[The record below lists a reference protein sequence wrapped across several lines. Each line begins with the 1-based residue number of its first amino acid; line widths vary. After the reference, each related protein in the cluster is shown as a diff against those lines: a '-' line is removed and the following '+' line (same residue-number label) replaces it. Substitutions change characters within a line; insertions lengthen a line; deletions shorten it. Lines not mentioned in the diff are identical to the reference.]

1 MKNKILKIFV
11 TILLIMTLTMTNFVF
26 LGYEVLA
33 AYEELESQNIVT
45 NVRNVEFDAYFVN
58 GEQRAHSKESDLDN
72 KETLVL
78 NVNVK
83 DKGSLNDAKIKLE
96 NTNFTILKDEVNSQ
110 YVKSI
115 NTDTNE
121 IELNQIIYQNNA
133 QINIP
138 ITFKKQDNF
147 DDDYFEKENT
157 ITISGNYSEEEGKNE
172 EVSSSIKTRMIW
184 KTTTD
189 VSLSQSVD
197 KYINLNNEV
206 LLQQNIVTS
215 VQDNK
220 LPRENETLEVNVP
233 VLDEQKPTTVRVLLN
248 GDKMSDDKVVY
259 NSETGTVQINN
270 DTKNTWGSQ
279 NNTYKVIYEYENVEF
294 TNKVVSLNTTMT
306 SKLYTQDN
314 VTKADNQNIEITPVG
329 NVVSIEKK
337 ATESK
342 YKGYLYANSSNL
354 TEYDEVEEVEI
365 SNESEVSN
373 IDISENQEI
382 FLDGNGATYDITSK
396 TVYLQTMFNKENIV
410 NLLGEDGQITI
421 TDSNNTV
428 LSVVNSQSIANEIG
442 NIVVDYSTP
451 VRGLKISTTKPINVG
466 TLLMRNKKGI
476 EGNTGYSKEQ
486 LKQFTTLSSSSRVTT
501 NISDVTGES
510 RTNLLD
516 TTTEARLEV
525 NNTNLSTLQTNENV
539 QFTVTLKTASEQ
551 YDLFKNPVIE
561 ITLPSSVSNV
571 NVKSIN
577 KVYADEF
584 SVQYARLANKDN
596 GEKAIQIAL
605 SGEQSDYSKE
615 VNELSLVINTDIDFS
630 ILTPNQK
637 SSFNMIYTNENG
649 NEASYSTAVE
659 FNITSKPGM
668 MIYNSIAGYN
678 NAGESLYTID
688 NNVPVGVL
696 DLNSNSNTATINTAV
711 INNYETDLN
720 DVVIIGRLPR
730 KGTYNATLDT
740 SLVGGVNTNVAGAQI
755 LYSTNVAATQ
765 NDGFW
770 TEDPT
775 NAASYMITLGSM
787 SVGQVVTIGYQVT
800 TPENIGY
807 GQSLYAQT
815 ETTYT
820 YLGNTST
827 QTSTIGAK
835 SEDVITNNILA
846 LANTV
851 SREANGVDV
860 AISTVSGGSELE
872 DGSSVYEG
880 QKIRYTMQIT
890 NNTGR
895 DLSNVNIKA
904 TQTNGNIYGL
914 VEVQAYNPN
923 TPNSTQTYHEYDE
936 LDTNENTF
944 DTISTLANGEST
956 VVSYE
961 ITVSEVDGEGQQT
974 YGDIVVTADDMEDIN
989 ITTIKSNI
997 NQAELKLTMESAFY
1011 EDEEIYFGR
1020 NIHTILSIQNIS
1032 GGTLN
1037 NVKGTIKLPDGVYCE
1052 DENDLI
1058 WSSIIVD
1065 GELKENPENNLTNV
1079 SYDEGANTVTFELS
1093 STEAN
1098 EITTLGLYVN
1108 LNEFDESS
1116 KDFSFMYEMQGE
1128 ENTYVSNMATLTVNN
1143 TKRNVSIEQTASVDE
1158 NTKLKDEDTFDITI
1172 NVTNNDQ
1179 EELLFIVG
1187 DNIPQGFSPKSAKLV
1202 YSGSEEEIPINPG
1215 ENTVE
1220 LEAYISNNTLNVR
1233 KTLAS
1238 NQSMQIVITFEVEM
1252 ENITEYTITNEATV
1266 TYGKAASEDK
1276 NYIYE
1281 WSNGASSSK
1290 DYQIQS
1296 REEAAIWVEVAQ
1308 TGSPETNSEVQDG
1321 QEVRYTFTIRNLKD
1335 FEIVTSLYD
1344 YIPRGVVVDSVTLGG
1359 EAQEVDGDVIINGCR
1374 IPAGG
1379 TVELEIVGHI
1389 SASDVRNNQ
1398 IVNALMVSTNSGDVT
1413 SNDVVYT
1420 LAGAED
1426 PDEPDNPDPDEPD
1439 DPDPDEPDNP
1449 DNPDPDNPDN
1459 PNPDNPGT
1467 DNPSG
1472 DGEYTI
1478 SGTAWLDSNKDGR
1491 KDSSETTL
1499 SGIGVRV
1506 LDATTGSYVSGIDA
1520 TTNTNGNYEINV
1532 DSGNYILVFTYDTD
1546 RYILTDYKKAGIDES
1561 QNSDV
1566 ISKTLTIEGTN
1577 STVGATDTL
1586 NVSADTTNIDIGLVE
1601 ASTFDLELDKYVS
1614 EVTVQTRN
1622 GTTQYSYG
1630 DQSLAR
1636 VEIHSREINGATVVI
1651 TYRIKITNTGE
1662 VPGYVQNIIDYIP
1675 SDLSFSSELNKD
1687 WYQSSNNL
1695 QNNSLSN
1702 TAIAPGEEKTVE
1714 LVLVK
1719 NMTDDNTGTVI
1730 NISEIGQASNTMGLS
1745 DIDSTPGNNNAS
1757 EDDYGRAEIIIGVA
1771 TGRVVIMVSIIFGI
1785 LAIVGAGVFII
1796 NKKVL
1801 KKDDLEI

>member
-1 MKNKILKIFV
+1 MKNGILKIFV
-11 TILLIMTLTMTNFVF
+11 TILLIMTLTMTNFIF
-26 LGYEVLA
+26 LGYEVFA

-45 NVRNVEFDAYFVN
+45 NVKNVEFDAYFVN
-58 GEQRAHSKESDLDN
+58 GDQKTHSKENDLDN

-96 NTNFTILKDEVNSQ
+96 NTNFTILKDEVSSQ

-157 ITISGNYSEEEGKNE
+157 ITLTGNYSEEEGKNE

-184 KTTTD
+184 RHSTD

-197 KYINLNNEV
+197 KYINLNNKV

-248 GDKMSDDKVVY
+248 GDKMPDDKVVY
-259 NSETGTVQINN
+259 NNEAGTVQINN

-279 NNTYKVIYEYENVEF
+279 NNTYKVIYEYENIEF

-314 VTKADNQNIEITPVG
+314 VTKEDSQNIEISPVG
-329 NVVSIEKK
+329 NVVSIEKQ
-337 ATESK
+337 TTDSK

-373 IDISENQEI
+373 IDISENQEV
-382 FLDGNGATYDITSK
+382 FLDGNGSTYDITSK
-396 TVYLQTMFNKENIV
+396 IVYLQTMFNKENLV
-410 NLLGEDGQITI
+410 NLLGENGQITI

-428 LSVVNSQSIANEIG
+428 LSVINSQSIANEIG
-442 NIVVDYSTP
+442 NIVVDYSAP
-451 VRGLKISTTKPINVG
+451 VRGLKITTTKPINVG
-466 TLLMRNKKGI
+466 TLLIRNRKGI
-476 EGNTGYSKEQ
+476 EGNTGYSKAQ
-486 LKQFTTLSSSSRVTT
+486 LKQITTLSSSSRVTT
-501 NISDVTGES
+501 NISDVTGEA

-516 TTTEARLEV
+516 TTTEAKLEV

-584 SVQYARLANKDN
+584 NVQYARLANKDN

-615 VNELSLVINTDIDFS
+615 VNELSLVINTDINFS

-637 SSFNMIYTNENG
+637 SSFNMTYTNENG

-740 SLVGGVNTNVAGAQI
+740 SLVGGVNTNIAGAQI
-755 LYSTNVAATQ
+755 LYSTNVAATKD
-765 NDGFW
+765 DGSW
-770 TEDPT
+770 TADPT
-775 NAASYMITLGSM
+775 NAASYMITLGTM
-787 SVGQVVTIGYQVT
+787 PVGQVVTIGYQVT

-890 NNTGR
+890 NNTGAT
-895 DLSNVNIKA
+895 LNNVNIKA

-914 VEVQAYNPN
+914 VEEEAYDP
-923 TPNSTQTYHEYDE
+923 TLIDAPKTYHKYAE

-944 DTISTLANGEST
+944 DTIPTLANGEST

-961 ITVSEVDGEGQQT
+961 VTVSEVDGEDQQT

-989 ITTIKSNI
+989 ISTIKNNI
-997 NQAELKLTMESAFY
+997 NQAELKLTTESPFY
-1011 EDEEIYFGR
+1011 QEETVYFGR
-1020 NIHTILSIQNIS
+1020 NIHMNLYVQNIS
-1032 GGTLN
+1032 GDTLN
-1037 NVKGTIKLPDGVYCE
+1037 NARGTIKLPDGVKLLTNNSLTLFE
-1052 DENDLI
+1052 ATVGDEEVSTQN
-1058 WSSIIVD
+1058 
-1065 GELKENPENNLTNV
+1065 KLTNV
-1079 SYDEGANTVTFELS
+1079 AYDEGANTVTFELS
-1093 STEAN
+1093 SMEAS
-1098 EITTLGLYVN
+1098 EIDILELYIKMDD
-1108 LNEFDESS
+1108 FDENV
-1116 KDFSFMYEMQGE
+1116 KDFPFMFEMQGE
-1128 ENTYVSNMATLTVNN
+1128 TNTYVSNMTALTIHNE
-1143 TKRNVSIEQTASVDE
+1143 KRDVSIEQTSSVAD
-1158 NTKLKDEDTFDITI
+1158 NTKLKDGNVFDITI
-1172 NVTNNDQ
+1172 NVANNDQ
-1179 EELLFIVG
+1179 EELLFLVS
-1187 DNIPQGFSPKSAKLV
+1187 DNIPRGLTIRSAKIIS
-1202 YSGSEEEIPINPG
+1202 SGNEEDIPITSEGDLKDKDSYIQDNSV
-1215 ENTVE
+1215 TVK
-1220 LEAYISNNTLNVR
+1220 
-1233 KTLAS
+1233 KTLAG
-1238 NQSMQIVITFEVEM
+1238 NESMQIVITVEVEM
-1252 ENITEYTITNEATV
+1252 EYITEYTLTNDAIAS
-1266 TYGKAASEDK
+1266 YGKEAKDSF
-1276 NYIYE
+1276 YVYE
-1281 WSNGASSSK
+1281 WSRTINSSK
-1290 DYQIQS
+1290 EYKIQS
-1296 REEAAIWVEVAQ
+1296 REEAAIWAQVTQ
-1308 TGSPETNSEVQDG
+1308 TGNPETNSEVQDG
-1321 QEVRYTFTIRNLKD
+1321 QEVRYTFTIKNLKD

-1359 EAQEVDGDVIINGCR
+1359 EAQEVDGDVIINGYK

-1398 IVNALMVSTNSGDVT
+1398 IVNGLIVSTNSGDVT

-1420 LAGAED
+1420 LAGADEPEEPD
-1426 PDEPDNPDPDEPD
+1426 NPEPDEPDNPDPE
-1439 DPDPDEPDNP
+1439 EPDNP
-1449 DNPDPDNPDN
+1449 DNPNPDEPDN

-1472 DGEYTI
+1472 DGQYTI
-1478 SGTAWLDSNKDGR
+1478 SGTAWLDSNKDGKR
-1491 KDSSETTL
+1491 DSSETTL

-1506 LDATTGSYVSGIDA
+1506 VDASTGSYVSGINA
-1520 TTNTNGNYEINV
+1520 TTNTNGNYEVNV
-1532 DSGNYILVFTYDTD
+1532 DSGNYILVFTYDTE
-1546 RYILTDYKKAGIDES
+1546 RYILTDYRKAGVDES

-1566 ISKTLTIEGTN
+1566 ISKTLTIDGNN

-1586 NVSADTTNIDIGLVE
+1586 NVSADTGNIDIGLVE
-1601 ASTFDLELDKYVS
+1601 ASTFDLELNKYVS

-1636 VEIHSREINGATVVI
+1636 VEIHSREINGATVII

-1662 VPGYVQNIIDYIP
+1662 VPGYVQNITDYIP

-1687 WYQSSNNL
+1687 WYQSNNNL

-1730 NISEIGQASNTMGLS
+1730 NIAEIGQASNTKGLN

-1771 TGRVVIMVSIIFGI
+1771 TGGVVIMISLIFVL
-1785 LAIVGAGVFII
+1785 LAIIGAGVFII

-1801 KKDDLEI
+1801 KKDNFKI